1 MVIVTT
7 AVYWGLSSPLR
18 IHSQVPL
25 TFQHRAG
32 VSPYTS
38 SYDFARTCVFGKQ
51 SLPPILCAP
60 HRNHQHVAATAQV
73 PLLPKL
79 RGHFA
84 EFLHHDSLDRLGIL
98 YLSTSVGLG
107 YGRTRHLAHEA
118 FLDSTGSLTHPQP
131 WAPHHASTFT
141 PSGFTYQ
148 TVHTLSPG
156 QPSPGMSYLTASLRS
171 LPTT

>member
-18 IHSQVPL
+18 IHSQFPL

-51 SLPPILCAP
+51 SFPPGLCAP
-60 HRNHQHVAATAQV
+60 HRHHTARVQTAQV
-73 PLLPKL
+73 PLIPKL